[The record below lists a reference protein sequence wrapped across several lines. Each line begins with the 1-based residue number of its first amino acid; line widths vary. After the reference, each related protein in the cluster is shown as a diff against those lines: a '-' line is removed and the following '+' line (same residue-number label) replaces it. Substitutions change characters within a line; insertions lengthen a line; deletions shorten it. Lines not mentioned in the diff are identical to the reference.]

1 MSNLREK
8 RKLEHLHYALESE
21 GGPLSAGWEDIH
33 LVHQALL
40 KNNPDEIDLAVSL
53 FGKRLMLPIYINAM
67 TGGVEELAE
76 VNRMLAEIAHEFG
89 LGMAVGSQ
97 RVACDNKRIAKTF
110 QIARKTNPH
119 GLLFANMGAGV
130 RPEMA
135 LAAVE
140 MLEADALQLHLN
152 GVQELA
158 MAEGDREFRGLA
170 ENIGEICR
178 QVNVPVI
185 VKEVGNGLS
194 KEAALQ
200 LAQLGVQGLDTGGS
214 GGTNFA
220 AIELK
225 RVPREHLDFL
235 RSWGLST
242 ATSLLEVVDSLQS
255 VNSVPR
261 IHIFASGGIIS
272 SLDVIKA
279 LALGAEAVGIAGSF
293 LRVLQQKGLSA
304 LKKHLANLTDELKIL
319 MLLTGAKNIDDLQ
332 KAPVV
337 ITGFTREWCAER
349 GINTKKYAQRQ

>member
-1 MSNLREK
+1 VSNLREK
-8 RKLEHLHYALESE
+8 RKLEHLHYALETE
-21 GGPLSAGWEDIH
+21 CGPQSAGWEDIH

-40 KNNPDEIDLAVSL
+40 KNNPDEIDLTVSL

-67 TGGVEELAE
+67 TGGVEELAD
-76 VNRMLAEIAHEFG
+76 VNRLLAEIAREFG

-97 RVACDNKRIAKTF
+97 TVAYENNRIAKTF
-110 QIARKTNPH
+110 QIARKANPN
-119 GLLFANMGAGV
+119 GVLFANMGAGV

-158 MAEGDREFRGLA
+158 MAEGDREFQGLA
-170 ENIGEICR
+170 DNIREICR
-178 QVNVPVI
+178 HVSVPVI

-194 KEAALQ
+194 REAALQ

-220 AIELK
+220 TIELK
-225 RVPREHLDFL
+225 RVPREQLDFL

-261 IHIFASGGIIS
+261 IHIFASGGITT
-272 SLDVIKA
+272 SLEVIKA
-279 LALGAEAVGIAGSF
+279 LALGAEAIGMAGSF
-293 LRVLQQKGLSA
+293 LRILQKKGSSA
-304 LKKHLANLTDELKIL
+304 LKEHLAHLTDGLKTL
-319 MLLTGAKNIDDLQ
+319 MLLTGAQNIGDLQ

-337 ITGFTREWCAER
+337 ITGFTREWCEDR
-349 GINTKKYAQRQ
+349 GINTKRFAQRK